1 LPLRNKLAREQAA
14 RREKEKLNPTKEV
27 PTNVNDDDD
36 DSASEEPSQK
46 KSKSALKREKKQ
58 QQQQGEGAT
67 TTTAKASDSSVLF
80 DDEVLG
86 FEGGPLRP
94 LKLIIMSAT
103 LRVDD
108 FVQNKALFPIPP
120 PLLRVQSRQYPVT
133 IHFNKKT
140 SDKFEYMDECF
151 NKVRTCM
158 LMYFIHCNPRLQPPS
173 LPPHNI
179 IPHYNTS
186 ITCIY
191 MSIYN

>member
-14 RREKEKLNPTKEV
+14 RRENEKLNPTKE
-27 PTNVNDDDD
+27 TSTVNDDDD

-151 NKVRTCM
+151 NKVRNM
-158 LMYFIHCNPRLQPPS
+158 HAYILYILQPPPS
-173 LPPHNI
+173 
-179 IPHYNTS
+179 TS
-186 ITCIY
+186 FPSST
-191 MSIYN
+191 